1 MKHLISIVLLSMVVL
16 TSGAKTLRLGESS
29 PLTKGTVVTPK
40 KPTFDISVAQDST
53 SATFTVKLLT
63 VDVNPDNELYP
74 STYWWTIDNFSPSM
88 TPGEASLPQRALIF
102 QLPGNAE
109 NVSLSENYTKWQT
122 INGYR
127 PTPARPPLL
136 MGSDVSYTLENVP
149 AISKYTPAD
158 TPVAEIFS
166 IARQRNSQVA
176 YVHLK
181 PFKYSVAGDSV
192 NVCYEFSYT
201 LNFDKSEAANKPRR
215 VNKIPPIF
223 KDSTIKVIPPIPVD
237 TIPSHPFDSTLIAH
251 QRFDNRKF
259 LRPSNYLF
267 ITTHENYQAISQYAQ
282 WKKMLGHNCRIV
294 ATETWSKELIKNSI
308 DACYAADTA
317 LQYVIFA
324 GPVTDI
330 PAYLHDFVVKEG
342 VSKRRDFSDFPYAL
356 FDSQY
361 SSPDAERALFTG
373 RFLVDE
379 PSQMWTITSKQKNIH
394 RQGANNTSFH
404 KRAAHVGYFGHS
416 NDPETEAFG
425 YYMVYTSLEA
435 YNEATYNGKN
445 ITRLY
450 YKKPHATPKYWYARN
465 KTKQPLP
472 EELMYP
478 AFPWDTDS
486 TDVTT
491 AFNAGNHYIFTYAH
505 GSVDSWADNSSNW
518 NKPVFASRQMGMLN
532 NADRL
537 PYVFSVSCL
546 TGNFNEPD
554 GMANT
559 LLKSKNGAC
568 CVVASPKDLWCNN
581 AAIFGVG
588 LFRAIWSQ
596 DRGNDFSS
604 NPNATINLA
613 PSMFAYDSQGHKY
626 IDEEWYT
633 MGNIVDCAIRYERLN
648 QIPSGFDEVNHLKK
662 LMHIYGD
669 PGIFFNT
676 DTPVDIQDVYFS
688 RDKKLFRNMKGDYY
702 DIVSLSLP
710 EQAIIGVYN
719 ETTDSV
725 ARYYAKNL
733 EFLVEPTDKYHV
745 VITQH
750 NKIPFEFHVDNGV
763 VQATGPY
770 MSDTANAPELRLQNV
785 VQKSPDTVEVT
796 YSFDESESAE
806 YSGSLSIKDMNNNTL
821 ATTEINEQSGTV
833 VLSSPRINNGIYVVT
848 AQSPAYTPAYQ
859 KLLIR

>member
-1 MKHLISIVLLSMVVL
+1 MKHLLTLAILVVV
-16 TSGAKTLRLGESS
+16 TSVTGAKTLRLGDLA
-29 PLTKGTVVTPK
+29 PLTKGTVVTSE
-40 KPTFDISVAQDST
+40 KPSFDISVAQDSM

-109 NVSLSENYTKWQT
+109 NVSLTENYTRWQP
-122 INGYR
+122 ISGYT

-136 MGSDVSYTLENVP
+136 MGSDESYTLENVP
-149 AISKYTPAD
+149 VISKYTPAD
-158 TPVAEIFS
+158 APVAEIFS
-166 IARQRNSQVA
+166 ITRHRNSQVA
-176 YVHLK
+176 YVYLK
-181 PFKYSVAGDSV
+181 PFRYGIAGDSV

-201 LNFDKSEAANKPRR
+201 LNFDKSESASKPRR
-215 VNKIPPIF
+215 INNILPILR
-223 KDSTIKVIPPIPVD
+223 DTTIKIVPPIPVD
-237 TIPSHPFDSTLIAH
+237 TLPHHPFDSNLVAYK
-251 QRFDNRKF
+251 RFDNRRF

-267 ITTHENYQAISQYAQ
+267 VTTHENYQAISQYAR

-294 ATETWSKELIKNSI
+294 ARETWSKELIKNTI

-330 PAYLHDFVVKEG
+330 PAYLHGVVTENN
-342 VSKRRDFSDFPYAL
+342 VRKRCDFSDFPYAL
-356 FDSQY
+356 FDSNYQ
-361 SSPDAERALFTG
+361 SPDAERSLFTG
-373 RFLVDE
+373 RFLVDDS
-379 PSQMWTITSKQKNIH
+379 SQMWIITSKQRRIH
-394 RQGANNTSFH
+394 RQGAGNTSFH
-404 KRAAHVGYFGHS
+404 KRGAHVGYFGHDT
-416 NDPETEAFG
+416 DPETDAFG

-435 YNEATYNGKN
+435 YNQAISNGKSV
-445 ITRLY
+445 TRLY
-450 YKKPHATPKYWYARN
+450 FKKPHATPKYWYDN
-465 KTKQPLP
+465 EGHKQLLP

-478 AFPWDTDS
+478 GFAWDADS
-486 TDVTT
+486 TDVTR
-491 AFNAGNHYIFTYAH
+491 AFNAGHHYIFTYAH
-505 GSVDSWADNSSNW
+505 GSVDKWSDNSSNW

-546 TGNFNEPD
+546 TGSFNEPD

-568 CVVASPKDLWCNN
+568 CVVASPKKIFSAN
-581 AAIFGVG
+581 AAMFGVG

-596 DRGNDFSS
+596 DRENEFSS
-604 NPNATINLA
+604 NPDATINLD
-613 PSMFAYDSQGHKY
+613 PNMFAYDSQGHKF

-633 MGNIVDCAIRYERLN
+633 MGNIVESAIKYERIN
-648 QIPSGFDEVNHLKK
+648 SIDKQATNHLKK

-688 RDKKLFRNMKGDYY
+688 RDKKVFKSFKPGDYY
-702 DIVSLSLP
+702 DVVSLSLP

-725 ARYYAKNL
+725 ARYYAKGL
-733 EFLVEPTDKYHV
+733 EFLVEPTDKYHI

-750 NKIPFEFHVDNGV
+750 NKLPLEFHVDNGLV
-763 VQATGPY
+763 HATGPY
-770 MSDTANAPELRLQNV
+770 ISDTANALELRLQNV
-785 VQKSPDTVEVT
+785 VQKGPNTVEVT

-833 VLSSPRINNGIYVVT
+833 LLSSPRINNGIYVVT
-848 AQSPAYTPAYQ
+848 AQAPAYTPAYH

>member
-1 MKHLISIVLLSMVVL
+1 MKHLLTLAILTVV
-16 TSGAKTLRLGESS
+16 TSVTGAKTLRLGDLD
-29 PLTKGTVVTPK
+29 PLTKGAVVTSE
-40 KPTFDISVAQDST
+40 KPSFYISVAQDSM

-109 NVSLSENYTKWQT
+109 NISLTENYTRWQT
-122 INGYR
+122 ISGYT

-136 MGSDVSYTLENVP
+136 MGSDESYTLENVP
-149 AISKYTPAD
+149 VISKYPPAD

-166 IARQRNSQVA
+166 ITRKRNSQVA

-181 PFKYSVAGDSV
+181 PFRYGIAGDSV

-201 LNFDKSEAANKPRR
+201 LNFDKSETASKPRR
-215 VNKIPPIF
+215 INKILPILR
-223 KDSTIKVIPPIPVD
+223 DTTIKIVPPIPVD
-237 TIPSHPFDSTLIAH
+237 TIPYHPFDSNLVAYK
-251 QRFDNRKF
+251 RFDNRRF

-267 ITTHENYQAISQYAQ
+267 VTTHDNYQAISQYAR

-294 ATETWSKELIKNSI
+294 AKWSWSEELLKETIE
-308 DACYAADTA
+308 ACQAADTA

-324 GPVTDI
+324 GKVADI
-330 PAYLHDFVVKEG
+330 PAYLHDTITRAG
-342 VSKRRDFSDFPYAL
+342 ARKRRDYSDFPYAISGSDYNSL
-356 FDSQY
+356 
-361 SSPDAERALFTG
+361 DAERSLFTG
-373 RFLVDE
+373 RFLIDD
-379 PSQMWTITSKQKNIH
+379 PSQMWRITYKQKNIH
-394 RQGANNTSFH
+394 KQGHNNSSFH
-404 KRAAHVGYFGHS
+404 KNAAHVGYFGHS
-416 NDPETEAFG
+416 NDPETEASG
-425 YYMVYTSLEA
+425 YYMVYTALEA
-435 YNEATYNGKN
+435 YNEAVSNGKN
-445 ITRLY
+445 VTRLY
-450 YKKPHATPKYWYARN
+450 YKKPHATPKYWYTKN
-465 KTKQPLP
+465 KTTQPLP
-472 EELMYP
+472 AELMYP
-478 AFPWDTDS
+478 AFPWDADS

-546 TGNFNEPD
+546 TGSFNETD

-559 LLKSKNGAC
+559 LLKSRNGAC
-568 CVVASPKDLWCNN
+568 CVVASPKSLSCIH
-581 AAIFGVG
+581 AALFGVG

-596 DRGNDFSS
+596 DRKNEFSS
-604 NPNATINLA
+604 NPDATINLD
-613 PSMFAYDSQGHKY
+613 PNMFAYDSKGHKF

-633 MGNIVDCAIRYERLN
+633 MGNIVESAIKYERIN
-648 QIPSGFDEVNHLKK
+648 KISIGETNHLKE

-688 RDKKLFRNMKGDYY
+688 RDKKVFKSFKPGDYY
-702 DIVSLSLP
+702 DVVSLSLP

-719 ETTDSV
+719 ETSDSV
-725 ARYYAKNL
+725 ARYYAKGL
-733 EFLVEPTDKYHV
+733 EFLVEPTDKYHI

-750 NKIPFEFHVDNGV
+750 NKIPLEFHVDNGV

-770 MSDTANAPELRLQNV
+770 ISDTTNAPELRLQNV
-785 VQKSPDTVEVT
+785 VQKSPNTVEVT

-806 YSGSLSIKDMNNNTL
+806 YSGSLSLKDMNNNTL

-848 AQSPAYTPAYQ
+848 AQAPAYTPAYH